1 MLLAML
7 SHGALRD
14 ARDTRK
20 LNYSA
25 YHIGRCARDAGPRWN
40 YPVSDGE
47 VARRSG
53 NPGKLFM
60 LMILLVLLIT
70 SHRMLFSGLIVRV
83 VLIPVTQSLLYNVM

>member
-1 MLLAML
+1 M
-7 SHGALRD
+7 
-14 ARDTRK
+14 
-20 LNYSA
+20 
-25 YHIGRCARDAGPRWN
+25 
-40 YPVSDGE
+40 SDGE

-83 VLIPVTQSLLYNVM
+83 VLIPVLQSLLYNVM